1 MQLTPRGLVMAGTAM
16 LVGGAVFGILTSLA
30 PTATVTDPTPTPS
43 ASTSW
48 SDAELGDQ
56 VTTYPSSGSASPTT
70 ASSNTPAPA
79 SEPAL
84 QTPTPTMSSTPSTSA
99 SLTEP
104 APSSSALPSTTTRIT
119 PQATPRSTPRAT
131 ARPTTSPRPARTATR
146 LPAARPTPRAPRP
159 TTKASG
165 PRGGWSAPVLLAGV
179 NDVRPPS
186 LTSGARVQVTVA
198 CSPSR
203 ACIVSGSD
211 LTIDPAA
218 ESVTVTWSAPARAG
232 YRAWSVSRGL

>member
-16 LVGGAVFGILTSLA
+16 LVGGAVFGIVTSLA
-30 PTATVTDPTPTPS
+30 PTATVTDPTPAPS

-56 VTTYPSSGSASPTT
+56 VTTYPSSSSSLTATPSAAPAT
-70 ASSNTPAPA
+70 ASEVAP
-79 SEPAL
+79 
-84 QTPTPTMSSTPSTSA
+84 QTPTPSVSSTPSPSP
-99 SLTEP
+99 SLTES
-104 APSSSALPSTTTRIT
+104 APSSSALPSTTTKTT
-119 PQATPRSTPRAT
+119 PQATPRTTPRAT
-131 ARPTTSPRPARTATR
+131 ARPTTSPRPAQARTEP
-146 LPAARPTPRAPRP
+146 PAARPTPRAPRP
-159 TTKASG
+159 TTRAAA
-165 PRGGWSAPVLLAGV
+165 PRSGWSAPVLLVGV

-203 ACIVSGSD
+203 ACTVSGSD

-218 ESVTVTWSAPARAG
+218 ESVTVTWSAPARAR